1 VVRRSIVFLASCRDY
16 DPDLVTAVV
25 REGLER
31 LDASQVAE
39 DCIRSGH
46 PVLLKPNMLR
56 PSPVERGVTTH
67 PSVFSAVAGYFKETG
82 APIAFGDSPNGVFR
96 QEDTARQCG
105 LLAAAEALGIPSVSF
120 DAGENVMY
128 PQGVQNR
135 RFRIARAVLDAGA
148 LINLPK
154 LKSHS
159 LTRITAAMKNVFGV
173 IPGAL
178 KAEYHVK
185 HPDAE
190 GFSRMIADLN
200 GLVKSRL
207 VVMDAVKAMEGNGP
221 ASGDIVDLGLILFSD
236 DPVAAD
242 AVACRIIGVDPMS
255 IPMIRLAEE
264 AGTGNAAAAHI
275 DLQGEDPARFRPR
288 SFSLPSRSPTDRV
301 PRFMMRLAK
310 DLIVSRPVIDSD
322 ICTMCGECVQSCPTE
337 PKSLSMEKK
346 TVPRYDYG
354 TCIRCYC
361 CQETCPR
368 GAISL
373 ARAPL
378 ARFFGERV

>member
-1 VVRRSIVFLASCRDY
+1 MARQSTVILASCRDY
-16 DPDLVTAVV
+16 DQDRVSAVV
-25 REGLER
+25 RAGLEQ
-31 LDASQVAE
+31 LGAAQVAA

-67 PSVFSAVAGYFKETG
+67 PSVFSAVAMYFQEKG

-96 QEDTARQCG
+96 QEETARQCG
-105 LLAAAEALGIPSVSF
+105 LLAAAEALGVPAVSF
-120 DAGENVMY
+120 DAGENVTY

-135 RFRIARAVLDAGA
+135 RFRIARAA
-148 LINLPK
+148 L
-154 LKSHS
+154 
-159 LTRITAAMKNVFGV
+159 KNVFGV
-173 IPGAL
+173 VPGAL

-200 GLVKSRL
+200 GLVRSRL
-207 VVMDAVKAMEGNGP
+207 VIMDAVKAMEGNGP
-221 ASGDIVDLGLILFSD
+221 ASGDIVELGLLLFSD

-255 IPMIRLAEE
+255 IPMIRFAEE
-264 AGTGNAAAAHI
+264 AGIGNARAECI
-275 DLQGEDPARFRPR
+275 DLHGEDPASFRPR
-288 SFSLPSRSPTDRV
+288 SFSVPARSATDRV
-301 PRFMMRLAK
+301 PRFLMRLAK
-310 DLIVSRPVIDSD
+310 DLIVSRPVIDPE
-322 ICTMCGECVQSCPTE
+322 ICTMCGECVQSCPTA
-337 PKSLSMEKK
+337 PQSLSMEKK